1 MRTTIPQIFE
11 EVEKT
16 NGKDK
21 KIAVLRSYHSPQLE
35 GVLQINFNPDVKL
48 DLPEGEPPFKK
59 DEKIPIGYS
68 ETNLYAEFRRMYIW
82 LEPNINLS
90 KIKKEQLFVQML
102 EGTIVLF

>member
-21 KIAVLRSYHSPQLE
+21 KIAILRSYHSPQLE
-35 GVLQINFNPDVKL
+35 GTLQINFNPDVKL

-59 DEKIPIGYS
+59 DEKIPIG
-68 ETNLYAEFRRMYIW
+68 
-82 LEPNINLS
+82 
-90 KIKKEQLFVQML
+90 
-102 EGTIVLF
+102 